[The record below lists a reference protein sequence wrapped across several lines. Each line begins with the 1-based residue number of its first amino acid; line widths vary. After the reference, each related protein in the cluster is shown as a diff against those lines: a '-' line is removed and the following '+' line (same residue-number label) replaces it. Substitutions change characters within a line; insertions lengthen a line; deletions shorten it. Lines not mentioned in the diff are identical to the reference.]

1 MRSVAVCVCLCLRL
15 SYSGSNFWNHWSR
28 NFTLCLVKAGI
39 SSEYPAQYRTSMSPG
54 QGQGHGSRKVKR
66 THSRVVCL
74 RLKCNLLFLQ
84 ISMAKI
90 TLNSIVKIFSHACQL
105 AKQQVQTSSNARF
118 APAVSVCRWNSVNK
132 TSSQVCENFGYD
144 AWQQVPWSSDEVQ
157 KQLTDVLGNGG
168 GLFDGS
174 LYIYPLWLS
183 VLWHWFSRADGAT
196 VYIATPL
203 LDSIRLTVIFNR
215 LHTQLLP

>member
-1 MRSVAVCVCLCLRL
+1 MRRIVMRSVAVCVCLCLRL

-144 AWQQVPWSSDEVQ
+144 AWHRCPGHQRRCRNNWQMCWAMAAVCSTALCTSTRCGCQ
-157 KQLTDVLGNGG
+157 SCGT
-168 GLFDGS
+168 GS
-174 LYIYPLWLS
+174 VVRTALLS
-183 VLWHWFSRADGAT
+183 
-196 VYIATPL
+196 I
-203 LDSIRLTVIFNR
+203 
-215 LHTQLLP
+215 